1 MKRALKVI
9 LLMLLALGILVTGC
23 SAPETVEI
31 PRVVAVSQA
40 DEVPQVGKPA
50 PDFQITN
57 SNGQPGSLSD
67 FRGKPVL
74 INFWATW
81 CYACRIEM
89 PYIQEVYDE
98 WAGQGLVVLAVDIG
112 ESPSQVERFI
122 QAYNLSFPVLLDM
135 AGKVAEQYNIRYIPT
150 TYFIDG
156 SGITRDIKIGA
167 FSSLAEIEGKL
178 SVIFP

>member
-1 MKRALKVI
+1 MNQALKVT
-9 LLMLLALGILVTGC
+9 LLMLLALGVLVASC

-31 PRVVAVSQA
+31 PRVVAVPQA

-50 PDFQITN
+50 PDFQIIN
-57 SNGQPGSLSD
+57 SNGQAGSLSD
-67 FRGKPVL
+67 FHGKPVL
-74 INFWATW
+74 INFWTTW
-81 CYACRIEM
+81 CYSCRYEM

-98 WAGQGLVVLAVDIG
+98 WSGQGLVVLAVDIG
-112 ESPSQVERFI
+112 ESPSQVEKFI

-167 FSSLAEIEGKL
+167 FNSPAEIEGKL
-178 SVIFP
+178 GGIFP